1 MEIHWSRPRLIEE
14 KRRLGDGITR
24 VICLERTEVDPE
36 TPAFAIETGSDWE
49 MASCVSAEGIDH
61 VES

>member
-36 TPAFAIETGSDWE
+36 TPAFAIETGSDRE
-49 MASCVSAEGIDH
+49 MA
-61 VES
+61 